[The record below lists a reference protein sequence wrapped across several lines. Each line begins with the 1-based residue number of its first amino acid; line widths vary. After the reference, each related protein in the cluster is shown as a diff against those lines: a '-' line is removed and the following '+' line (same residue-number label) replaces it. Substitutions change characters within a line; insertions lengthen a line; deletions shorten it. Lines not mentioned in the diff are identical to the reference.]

1 MKEKSDMEVSH
12 HEYRQKQTNDQNKL
26 EKSTGVNSYGMFYYS
41 DVTSPLGVW
50 GEGG

>member
-1 MKEKSDMEVSH
+1 MEVSH

-50 GEGG
+50 GEGGR